1 MEEFF
6 NNLFRHICPTGV
18 KRLCLD
24 SSTFLKSWFSCSLF
38 LWVPLCLEDSARSA
52 LRAENMGL
60 FLDDITKKCQSAL
73 ECENLAEKI
82 LLVSSKMHKQ
92 LTQILYELSVA

>member
-1 MEEFF
+1 
-6 NNLFRHICPTGV
+6 
-18 KRLCLD
+18 
-24 SSTFLKSWFSCSLF
+24 
-38 LWVPLCLEDSARSA
+38 
-52 LRAENMGL
+52 MGL